1 MKDENLVHL
10 KFERDEALT
19 GKREILYSEK
29 NMLDLIGIMKRY
41 KELRLEE
48 LRLKSRIQ
56 KKMKETISKL
66 QKLREVLP
74 HPNVEKILNKKME
87 KNIELKEEDEPNP
100 IIKKRIETDEN
111 IDLQLRDIQRKLN
124 ELSK

>member
-1 MKDENLVHL
+1 MKDESLVHL
-10 KFERDEALT
+10 KFEHNEALT
-19 GKREILYSEK
+19 GKREILHSEK
-29 NMLDLIGIMKRY
+29 NMLDLTSIMKRY

-56 KKMKETISKL
+56 RKMKETISKL

-87 KNIELKEEDEPNP
+87 KNIELKEEDEPST

>member
-10 KFERDEALT
+10 KFERNEALT

-48 LRLKSRIQ
+48 LRLKTRVQ
-56 KKMKETISKL
+56 RKMKETISKL

-111 IDLQLRDIQRKLN
+111 IDLQLRDIQRKLD

>member
-10 KFERDEALT
+10 KFEHNEALI

-56 KKMKETISKL
+56 RKMKETISKL

-87 KNIELKEEDEPNP
+87 KNVELKEEDEPSP